1 MLEDVNKPG
10 SDIEQYLLEL
20 DGVLEEKANSIR
32 EMKKAIT
39 DFHRLI
45 EREKTL
51 NEKVNNLRKKASPV
65 SYNLDNYNR

>member
-20 DGVLEEKANSIR
+20 EGVLEEKTISIR

-51 NEKVNNLRKKASPV
+51 NEKVNFLRKKVGSVA
-65 SYNLDNYNR
+65 YNLENYNR